1 MFGLS
6 IVKTGQVKS
15 DLIELEK
22 MASEIEVR
30 TKMSK
35 LVNDKL
41 IGSAEDNQ
49 LQRAIFQY
57 IMKNQ
62 VVYYNNDQNTFIE
75 KGYAFNP
82 HVYTV
87 INFIARNK
95 SQAKFFLSEVK
106 DKKQLYEY
114 ISFKNEGNI
123 MRANNYRRKA
133 LEVVEDGT
141 FANMFKRPNKDQGW
155 SEYMFSKSGYH
166 ELMGN
171 SYVYGQSP
179 DGFDL
184 MSQLFVAPS
193 PLIEIV
199 SGGWMDPIKEY
210 KVNFG
215 YDMFSNIP
223 AEKMLHQKMWNPIS
237 DRMNRGESMYGLSP
251 LRAMLRT
258 MKRSNESV
266 DASLAYLVNGAP
278 AGVMSNESE
287 RPLSD
292 ELRKQAQELFNRE
305 FGGGSNVNKVLQASS
320 KVSWQQIGLSPVDL
334 ELLES
339 DKVDLGTFCRGYGI
353 DVIIFDPDKAAYN
366 NKLTAE
372 KAAWQNTIIP
382 KLNEERDGL
391 NNWLVPAWNDYD
403 NKSYHVDFDV
413 SHIACLQAD
422 LAALSAR
429 VYEGIKLGVYSP
441 AQAAETLGVEFD
453 QTNLDLQKVYMDST
467 LKVLGD
473 NKNAILEVLA
483 GVSPLVANKLI
494 ESLTPE
500 QLQSIFNG
508 K

>member
-1 MFGLS
+1 MFGFS
-6 IVKTGQVKS
+6 SVRSGQVKN

-22 MASEIEVR
+22 IASEIEDR

-35 LVNDKL
+35 LVNERL
-41 IGSAEDNQ
+41 IPSTEDNQ

-95 SQAKFFLSEVK
+95 SQAKFFLSEIK
-106 DKKQLYEY
+106 NKKELYEY
-114 ISFKNEGNI
+114 VSYKSEGNI
-123 MRANNYRRKA
+123 MKANNYRRKA
-133 LEVVEDGT
+133 LEVVEDGM
-141 FANMFKRPNKDQGW
+141 FANMLKKPNQGQGW

-179 DGFDL
+179 DGVDL

-193 PLIEIV
+193 PLIEMV
-199 SGGWMDPIKEY
+199 SGGWMEPVKAY

-215 YDMFSNIP
+215 YDIYSDIP

-237 DRMNRGESMYGLSP
+237 DRMNQGESMYGLSP

-278 AGVMSNESE
+278 AGVMSNDSE
-287 RPLSD
+287 RPVLDHEREAAQKVFD
-292 ELRKQAQELFNRE
+292 ER
-305 FGGGSNVNKVLQASS
+305 FGGGRNKNKILQASS

-391 NNWLVPAWNDYD
+391 NNWLTPGWSAYD
-403 NKSYHVDFDV
+403 NKEYYIDFDV

-422 LAALSAR
+422 LKELAAR

-441 AQAAETLGVEFD
+441 NEAAEILGQEVDPTNEAMNKKYIMQTLRPIDEPY
-453 QTNLDLQKVYMDST
+453 Q
-467 LKVLGD
+467 
-473 NKNAILEVLA
+473 
-483 GVSPLVANKLI
+483 P
-494 ESLTPE
+494 TP
-500 QLQSIFNG
+500 NPTDG

>member
-1 MFGLS
+1 MFGFSLVRS
-6 IVKTGQVKS
+6 GQVRN

-22 MASEIEVR
+22 IATEIEGR

-114 ISFKNEGNI
+114 ISFKNEGNM

-133 LEVVEDGT
+133 LEVVEDGM

-179 DGFDL
+179 DGFEL

-199 SGGWMDPIKEY
+199 SGGWMEPIKEY

-278 AGVMSNESE
+278 AGVMSNDSE
-287 RPLSD
+287 RSMTD
-292 ELRKQAQELFNRE
+292 EDRIKAQEIFNKE
-305 FGGGSNVNKVLQASS
+305 FGGGSNVNKVLQSSS

-391 NNWLVPAWNDYD
+391 NNWLVPAWSEYD
-403 NKSYHVDFDV
+403 NKNYHVDFDA

-422 LAALSAR
+422 LKELATRIYQGVEL
-429 VYEGIKLGVYSP
+429 GIYSP
-441 AQAAETLGVEFD
+441 HQAAVLLGEEGDEKDQFLNKKYIKQTLRPIDEPY
-453 QTNLDLQKVYMDST
+453 QPS
-467 LKVLGD
+467 
-473 NKNAILEVLA
+473 
-483 GVSPLVANKLI
+483 ANP
-494 ESLTPE
+494 TD
-500 QLQSIFNG
+500 G

>member
-1 MFGLS
+1 MFGFSLVRS
-6 IVKTGQVKS
+6 GQVRN

-22 MASEIEVR
+22 MATEVENR

-133 LEVVEDGT
+133 LEVIEDGM

-184 MSQLFVAPS
+184 MSQLYVAPS

-199 SGGWMDPIKEY
+199 FGGWMDPIKEY

-278 AGVMSNESE
+278 AGVMSNDSE
-287 RPLSD
+287 RPMLD
-292 ELRKQAQELFNRE
+292 EDRKKAQEIFNKE
-305 FGGGSNVNKVLQASS
+305 FGGGSNVNKVLQSSS

-353 DVIIFDPDKAAYN
+353 DVIIFDPDKSAYN
-366 NKLTAE
+366 NKKTAE

-391 NNWLVPAWNDYD
+391 NNWLVPAWSEYD
-403 NKSYHVDFDV
+403 NKNYHVDFDV

-422 LAALSAR
+422 LKELATRIYQGVEL
-429 VYEGIKLGVYSP
+429 GIYSP
-441 AQAAETLGVEFD
+441 HQAAVLLGEEGDEKDQFLNKKYIKQTLRPIDEPY
-453 QTNLDLQKVYMDST
+453 QPS
-467 LKVLGD
+467 
-473 NKNAILEVLA
+473 
-483 GVSPLVANKLI
+483 ANP
-494 ESLTPE
+494 TD
-500 QLQSIFNG
+500 G

>member
-1 MFGLS
+1 MFGFS
-6 IVKTGQVKS
+6 SVRSGQVKN

-22 MASEIEVR
+22 IASEIEDR

-35 LVNDKL
+35 LVNERL
-41 IGSAEDNQ
+41 IPSTEDNQ

-95 SQAKFFLSEVK
+95 SQAKFFLSEIK
-106 DKKQLYEY
+106 NKKELYEY
-114 ISFKNEGNI
+114 VSYKSEGNI
-123 MRANNYRRKA
+123 MKANNYRRKA
-133 LEVVEDGT
+133 LEVVEDGM
-141 FANMFKRPNKDQGW
+141 FANMLKKPNQGQGW

-179 DGFDL
+179 DGVDL

-193 PLIEIV
+193 PLIEMV
-199 SGGWMDPIKEY
+199 SGGWMEPVKAY

-215 YDMFSNIP
+215 YDIYSDIP
-223 AEKMLHQKMWNPIS
+223 EGKILHQKMWNPIT
-237 DRMNRGESMYGLSP
+237 DRLGYGDHLHGLSP
-251 LRAMLRT
+251 LRPMNRT

-278 AGVMSNESE
+278 AGVMSNDSE
-287 RPLSD
+287 RPVLDHEREAAQKVFD
-292 ELRKQAQELFNRE
+292 ER
-305 FGGGSNVNKVLQASS
+305 FGGGRNKNKILQASS

-391 NNWLVPAWNDYD
+391 NNWLTPGWSAYD
-403 NKSYHVDFDV
+403 NKEYYIDFDV

-422 LAALSAR
+422 LKELAAR

-441 AQAAETLGVEFD
+441 NEAAEILGQEVDPTNEAMNKKYIMQTLRPIDEPY
-453 QTNLDLQKVYMDST
+453 Q
-467 LKVLGD
+467 
-473 NKNAILEVLA
+473 
-483 GVSPLVANKLI
+483 P
-494 ESLTPE
+494 TP
-500 QLQSIFNG
+500 NPTDG